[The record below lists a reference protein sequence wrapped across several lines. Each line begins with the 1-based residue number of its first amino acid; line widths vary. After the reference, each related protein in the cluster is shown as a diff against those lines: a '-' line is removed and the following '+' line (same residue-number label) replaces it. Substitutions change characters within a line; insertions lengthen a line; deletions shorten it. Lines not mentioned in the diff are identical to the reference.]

1 MRWVGVSA
9 VGLLI
14 TFGLCPDWSSASV
27 SKAVTQV
34 STGMKLPQRMAHGLA
49 TAVAAGLIFSAGS
62 LTDTLTTEDVSN
74 RQGAVVFAAAD
85 GEDEDVWHK
94 LSRKPA
100 AHQRAVFYLVVD
112 LFEYWRVAHVTYVG
126 DDHDGE
132 PLFVSLRNHIISDEK
147 PIFRSAVTSLVGH
160 DGLVQENIDI
170 EEVDYFPS
178 NATVPYFDITL
189 LKIHALDMSDY
200 EPLPLAHGVY
210 AERAVQMLSYRI
222 DLAADLLHFF
232 DYPLRYRTCHA
243 GAMAMMAK
251 HLVLLH
257 TCSIPH
263 TPAVPSSPLFSTDDT
278 PALIA
283 LYIGTYKNGFDYAV
297 PMPFELIHLLSDTL
311 AVTASD
317 KMTTSWGKLKQRD
330 F

>member
-9 VGLLI
+9 AGLLI
-14 TFGLCPDWSSASV
+14 AFGMCPNWSSASV

-34 STGMKLPQRMAHGLA
+34 SASMKLPQRTVRHLA
-49 TAVAAGLIFSAGS
+49 TVVAAGLIFSAS
-62 LTDTLTTEDVSN
+62 TLTTPQDASN
-74 RQGAVVFAAAD
+74 GQGAVVFAAND
-85 GEDEDVWHK
+85 GEEEDVWHK
-94 LSRKPA
+94 LPAQPA

-112 LFEYWRVAHVTYVG
+112 LFEYWRVAHVAYVG
-126 DDHDGE
+126 DDHDGK
-132 PLFVSLRNHIISDEK
+132 PLFVSLRNHIISDNK
-147 PIFRSAVTSLVGH
+147 PVFGSAVTSLVGH

-170 EEVDYFPS
+170 EEVAHFPS

-200 EPLPLAHGVY
+200 EPLSLAHGVY
-210 AERAVQMLSYRI
+210 AEHAVQMLSYRV

-232 DYPLRYRTCHA
+232 AYPLRYRPCHA
-243 GAMAMMAK
+243 GAVVMMAE
-251 HLVLLH
+251 HPVLLH

-263 TPAVPSSPLFSTDDT
+263 SPAVAGSPLFSTGDT
-278 PALIA
+278 PALVA
-283 LYIGTYKNGFDYAV
+283 LYISTYKDGFDYAV
-297 PMPFELIHLLSDTL
+297 PMPFELIHRFSDTL

-317 KMTTSWGKLKQRD
+317 KMTTSWGALKQRD